1 MIDNQKYVILS
12 LELHLFFSRIMK
24 EHALFLEAG
33 FTNKNYNLA
42 MEADHY
48 KKQFEDLLSYTVSAS
63 NGIIR
68 PDILYSEELV
78 TTLTSVAEQKT
89 EEFTGIEINKDIT
102 TRELNLQSG
111 VNPQVGQDLVN
122 YVAQLNS
129 DAIRLLD
136 GLINFKERVLDGV
149 LSCTIFTSNYPLLLE
164 HIIHEANLYRSYVVD
179 LENKIDIES
188 KNAKEIELFWDHI
201 MMEHALFMRGL
212 LDPSEGELINTSNDF
227 AIKFNE
233 LIEKTNEMTD
243 SNIKNITEETLNET
257 VEFKD
262 FKEAGAS
269 GIEQC
274 KIKSIIL
281 PLLADHVLRE
291 ANHYIRI
298 LESYKLSLIHI

>member
-89 EEFTGIEINKDIT
+89 EEFTGIEINKNIT

-262 FKEAGAS
+262 FKEAGTS

-298 LESYKLSLIHI
+298 LESYKNM

>member
-89 EEFTGIEINKDIT
+89 EEFTGIEINKNIT

-111 VNPQVGQDLVN
+111 VDPQVGQDLVN

-291 ANHYIRI
+291 ANHY
-298 LESYKLSLIHI
+298 

>member
-48 KKQFEDLLSYTVSAS
+48 KKQFEDLLSYTVGAS

-78 TTLTSVAEQKT
+78 TTLTSAAEQKT
-89 EEFTGIEINKDIT
+89 EEFTGIEINKNIT

-111 VNPQVGQDLVN
+111 VDPQVGQDLVN

-298 LESYKLSLIHI
+298 LESYKNM

>member
-48 KKQFEDLLSYTVSAS
+48 KKQFEDLLSYAVSAS

-78 TTLTSVAEQKT
+78 TTLTSAAEQKT
-89 EEFTGIEINKDIT
+89 EEFTGIEINKNIT

-111 VNPQVGQDLVN
+111 VDPQVGQDLVN

-188 KNAKEIELFWDHI
+188 KSAKEIELFWDHI

-212 LDPSEGELINTSNDF
+212 LDPSEGELINISNDF

-233 LIEKTNEMTD
+233 LIEKTNGMTD
-243 SNIKNITEETLNET
+243 SNINNITEETLDET

-298 LESYKLSLIHI
+298 LESYKNM

>member
-33 FTNKNYNLA
+33 FTSKDYNLA

-78 TTLTSVAEQKT
+78 TTLTSAAEQKT
-89 EEFTGIEINKDIT
+89 EEFTGIEINKNIT

-111 VNPQVGQDLVN
+111 VDPEVGQDLVN

-136 GLINFKERVLDGV
+136 GLINLKERVLDGV
-149 LSCTIFTSNYPLLLE
+149 LSCTLFTSNYPLLLE
-164 HIIHEANLYRSYVVD
+164 HIIHEANLYRSYIVD

-227 AIKFNE
+227 ALKFNK
-233 LIEKTNEMTD
+233 LIEKANEMTD
-243 SNIKNITEETLNET
+243 SNIKSITEETLNET

-262 FKEAGAS
+262 FKEEGAS

-281 PLLADHVLRE
+281 PL
-291 ANHYIRI
+291 
-298 LESYKLSLIHI
+298 